1 MIDYYFFDKR
11 YFSPIKFNGEL
22 FKEIKTNKSN
32 IKIFTTNDNLN
43 PFVLVFFGNNTEV
56 YTANSILKIFY
67 YLEKDQEAFF
77 KLINEF
83 NLLEEYTTSK
93 NDNFNL
99 LQESFKISLYQIE
112 EHQILTIVSDSF
124 FKFHI
129 TTEITDIENLA
140 ISDWLLRKFQHIK
153 YDKLQPFLRSPFQK
167 DIKKKNRKYLN
178 SPEDGDKEIDTHISS
193 IRNEKKIY
201 VYGEQFQFLKNDQD
215 GLVLLITSKNHHF
228 LIINDKLYKDTWL
241 GRLLLLLP
249 LDVYIEYFSEFNID
263 KKYHILLDE
272 SNNPINKNFIHQL
285 YKQVKIPLDI
295 KSYDGNIGYSQRET
309 IISELLDSSNKKM
322 LPKCHFHSWYVP
334 DGSILNKDDHDEY
347 SIFES
352 SIHPDSYPIYTNSNV
367 LLETTSD
374 DKNYFLLKINSKYNS
389 AQYILI
395 IEQKNNNEFYMLYH
409 PRILYFLA
417 SEGIIPFSLNDILKV
432 IGIPT
437 TLDSLGTII
446 TT

>member
-83 NLLEEYTTSK
+83 NLLEEYTTST
-93 NDNFNL
+93 NDNLDL

-112 EHQILTIVSDSF
+112 EHQILTIFSDSF

-153 YDKLQPFLRSPFQK
+153 YDKLQPFLSSPFHK
-167 DIKKKNRKYLN
+167 DTKKENRKYLN
-178 SPEDGDKEIDTHISS
+178 SPEDGDKEIDTRISS
-193 IRNEKKIY
+193 MRDDKKIY
-201 VYGEQFQFLKNDQD
+201 VYAEQFQFLKNDQE

-228 LIINDKLYKDTWL
+228 LIINDKIYKDTWL

-249 LDVYIEYFSEFNID
+249 LDVYIEYFSEINID
-263 KKYHILLDE
+263 KKYHIFLDE
-272 SNNPINKNFIHQL
+272 SNNPINENFKN
-285 YKQVKIPLDI
+285 KQYEQIKIPLDI
-295 KSYDGNIGYSQRET
+295 KSYDGDIGYSERER
-309 IISELLDSSNKKM
+309 IISELLDSSNIKM
-322 LPKCHFHSWYVP
+322 LPKCYFSWYVP
-334 DGSILNKDDHDEY
+334 DGSIFNKDDHDNY
-347 SIFES
+347 CSFES
-352 SIHPDSYPIYTNSNV
+352 SINPESYPIYMNSKV
-367 LLETTSD
+367 LLESTLD
-374 DKNYFLLKINSKYNS
+374 DNNYFLLKTNPKYNS
-389 AQYILI
+389 AQYII
-395 IEQKNNNEFYMLYH
+395 IVEKANNNEFYMFYH

-417 SEGIIPFSLNDILKV
+417 SKGVIPFSLDNIIKV
-432 IGIPT
+432 IGTPT
-437 TLDSLGTII
+437 KLESLGILKTI
-446 TT
+446 